1 MSAALKTLN
10 ALPPGE
16 AEVRFLSCCGSS
28 EWARRMAASRPFRSV
43 ESLAAAADRTWQEL
57 SKDDWLEAFAA
68 HPAIGSEN
76 VAGTG
81 PTDLHPQQSKNVAGT
96 GPPGLA
102 PAADQVA
109 GTGPPEPAP
118 AADHVAGTG
127 FNLHPPPNSDRS
139 RAWSRQE
146 QSGTRGTDPET
157 LEKLSRLNREY
168 ARRFGRVFLVCAT
181 GRSADEMLALG
192 RKRLENDQE
201 TELAIAAEEQR
212 KITRLRLEKL
222 LSPTER

>member
-1 MSAALKTLN
+1 MSAALETLN

-16 AEVRFLSCCGSS
+16 AEARFLSCCGSS

-102 PAADQVA
+102 PAADQ
-109 GTGPPEPAP
+109 
-118 AADHVAGTG
+118 VAGTG

>member
-1 MSAALKTLN
+1 MSAALETLN

-16 AEVRFLSCCGSS
+16 AEARFLSCCGSS

-68 HPAIGSEN
+68 HPTIGSEN

-81 PTDLHPQQSKNVAGT
+81 PTDLHPQQSKN
-96 GPPGLA
+96 
-102 PAADQVA
+102 
-109 GTGPPEPAP
+109 
-118 AADHVAGTG
+118 VAGTG